1 MSYGCVKRC
10 PRQTDTSLR
19 VQGHS
24 ADSLLEHAVG
34 LVRAWARWFSD
45 NSSASEQGLLDTVWT
60 HWLPDEQ
67 NELNSVL
74 QNSCLFLSRTRD
86 PPTVC
91 VFPRLMLY
99 KETLKDQ

>member
-1 MSYGCVKRC
+1 M
-10 PRQTDTSLR
+10 
-19 VQGHS
+19 
-24 ADSLLEHAVG
+24 
-34 LVRAWARWFSD
+34 RAWARWFSD

-86 PPTVC
+86 PPTDYFLFLQEQIKGIIII
-91 VFPRLMLY
+91 FPRLMLY